1 MDYLHI
7 FSQKIIYMS
16 KSGSKGQKVQKE
28 LDIILSRLNALEAST
43 TDDVQKA
50 IIGVLRVL
58 AETQTHSLNELEHIK
73 KGMDLLMM
81 QIFKVE
87 NKVDSSL

>member
-1 MDYLHI
+1 
-7 FSQKIIYMS
+7 MS
-16 KSGSKGQKVQKE
+16 KSESKGQKVQKE

-43 TDDVQKA
+43 TDNAQKA

-58 AETQTHSLNELEHIK
+58 AETQVHSLNELEHIK

>member
-1 MDYLHI
+1 
-7 FSQKIIYMS
+7 MS
-16 KSGSKGQKVQKE
+16 KSESKGQKVQKE
-28 LDIILSRLNALEAST
+28 LDIVLSRLNALEAST
-43 TDDVQKA
+43 TDNAQKA

-58 AETQTHSLNELEHIK
+58 AETQIHSLNELEHIK